1 MGCDMYSDQLLLNIF
16 DTEFNHIAIIDN
28 YTSLIWTER
37 YQETGDFELEVCY
50 SEKLKEILKQ
60 DYYCRIDPS
69 ERTMIIEKVQI
80 ERGDDGLS
88 IMTVSGR
95 SLESILD
102 RRIVFKKQTFGT
114 KKNSEGEETKKL
126 VNIQDSI
133 KTLFDNEIISPE
145 NEARKISNF
154 NFIASEDTYIK
165 DLKFNQDY
173 DGDSMLDV
181 IEDLCSD
188 KRMGYKILQ
197 DEENNFNFQF
207 YKGVDRSMEQST
219 NEVVIFSENY
229 DNLISSE
236 YYSDKSEFYNV
247 LYVTKSNS
255 GTGDSGSTKIEVD
268 LDEAAAYGLSRRETT
283 CSESDLQSKYKT
295 SENKSLSKETT
306 KTKGRIKLKKDHK
319 TKEVFEGDISYE
331 SMFVYP
337 DDYRVGDKVQFIDIF
352 GNNRPLTVTE
362 MVIGRDDSGYTIV
375 PTFEDIDEGYD
386 PDLDTE

>member
-1 MGCDMYSDQLLLNIF
+1 MYSDQLLLNIF
-16 DTEFNHIAIIDN
+16 DNEFNHIAIIDD
-28 YTSLIWTER
+28 YTSLIWTEK
-37 YQETGDFELEVCY
+37 YQEAGDFELEIRY
-50 SEKLKEILKQ
+50 DEKWKNILKQ

-80 ERGDDGLS
+80 ERDDDGLS
-88 IMTVSGR
+88 VMTVSGR

-102 RRIVFKKQTFGT
+102 RRIVVKKQTFGT
-114 KKNSEGEETKKL
+114 TKNDDGEEIKKL

-133 KTLFDNEIISPE
+133 KTVFENEIISPE
-145 NEARKISNF
+145 NEDRKIANLK
-154 NFIASEDTYIK
+154 FIQSEDAYISG
-165 DLKFNQDY
+165 LKFNQDY
-173 DGDSMLDV
+173 DGDSILDV

-188 KRMGYKILQ
+188 KRIGYKILQ

-207 YKGVDRSMEQST
+207 YKGIDRSMEQSV
-219 NEVVIFSENY
+219 NEVVVFSENY

-255 GTGDSGSTKIEVD
+255 GTGASGSTKIEVD
-268 LDEAAAYGLSRRETT
+268 LDEAPARGLNRRETT

-295 SENKSLSKETT
+295 SENKCLSKETA
-306 KTKGRIKLKKDHK
+306 KTKGRIKLKKDCK
-319 TKEVFEGDISYE
+319 IKEAFEGDISYE

-337 DDYRVGDKVQFIDIF
+337 DDYQVGDKVQFIDIY
-352 GNNRPLTVTE
+352 GNNRALTVTE

-375 PTFEDIDEGYD
+375 PAFEDIDEGYD